1 MDHRPYNVLF
11 LCRSNSA
18 RSIMAE
24 AILNRDGHGRFVGF
38 SAGSHPMG
46 HVNPI
51 ALNLLQRLNHDTSR
65 LRSKSWD
72 EFAKPDAP
80 VLDFVFTVCDDTA
93 REVCPARRDLP
104 LGANWPVPDP
114 ARADGDDVHKTLAFA
129 DAYRMLN
136 NRISIFIAL
145 PVREL
150 DKVTLQAQIDR
161 IGKDF
166 NLKD

>member
-1 MDHRPYNVLF
+1 MDRRPYNVLF

-24 AILNRDGHGRFVGF
+24 AILNRDGHGRFVGH
-38 SAGSHPMG
+38 SAGSHPLG
-46 HVNPI
+46 HINPL
-51 ALNLLQRLNHDTSR
+51 ALNLLQRLNCDTSR

-72 EFAKPDAP
+72 ELAVPGAP

-93 REVCPARRDLP
+93 REQCPAWRDLP
-104 LGANWPVPDP
+104 LGAQWPVPDP
-114 ARADGDDVHKTLAFA
+114 ARAEGDDAQRALAFA

-136 NRISIFIAL
+136 NRISIFTAL
-145 PVREL
+145 PFQEL
-150 DKVTLQAQIDR
+150 DKVALQSRIDL
-161 IGKDF
+161 IGKDG